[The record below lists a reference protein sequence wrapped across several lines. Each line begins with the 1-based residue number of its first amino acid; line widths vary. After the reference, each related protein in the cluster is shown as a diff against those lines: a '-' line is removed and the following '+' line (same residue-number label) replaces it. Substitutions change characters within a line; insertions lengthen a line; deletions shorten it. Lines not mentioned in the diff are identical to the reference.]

1 MDFFAFSMVASL
13 KVSRQLNPERSIVY
27 AVNERSVLRAG
38 PRRSIQNPPLTRTA
52 AAGRAALPRRAT
64 AAQSVEILV
73 RRSVLAVTGMNT
85 FGGDRYRP
93 RAAPVALS
101 PHRFTFLGN
110 ARNGSQEGAYMQK
123 VKLFAN
129 YSIPVVWF
137 VVGLVIGCI
146 AVYYPLSTLWEHIIV
161 KPENVTPADGLT
173 VIILS
178 VLAGV
183 FVGSA
188 ALFGSA
194 QRRWTPRH

>member
-1 MDFFAFSMVASL
+1 VVIA
-13 KVSRQLNPERSIVY
+13 
-27 AVNERSVLRAG
+27 
-38 PRRSIQNPPLTRTA
+38 
-52 AAGRAALPRRAT
+52 
-64 AAQSVEILV
+64 
-73 RRSVLAVTGMNT
+73 
-85 FGGDRYRP
+85 
-93 RAAPVALS
+93 VALG
-101 PHRFTFLGN
+101 PHRWHYLRIASRSWGTH
-110 ARNGSQEGAYMQK
+110 ANGSQEGAQVQK

-161 KPENVTPADGLT
+161 KPENVTPSDGLA

>member
-1 MDFFAFSMVASL
+1 VVIA
-13 KVSRQLNPERSIVY
+13 
-27 AVNERSVLRAG
+27 
-38 PRRSIQNPPLTRTA
+38 
-52 AAGRAALPRRAT
+52 
-64 AAQSVEILV
+64 
-73 RRSVLAVTGMNT
+73 
-85 FGGDRYRP
+85 
-93 RAAPVALS
+93 VALG
-101 PHRFTFLGN
+101 PHRWHYLRIASRSWGTHT
-110 ARNGSQEGAYMQK
+110 NGSHEGEHVQK

-161 KPENVTPADGLT
+161 KPENVTPSDGLA

-183 FVGSA
+183 VVGSA